1 MCLTHQTTEKDPRQ
15 GSPLSSR
22 MDEAM
27 EKTGQRG
34 LLIAATRGSNKDT
47 NRAISPAVEA
57 VCVSAH
63 LALPGSPK
71 PSTCTSFTLNSHW
84 DRAAPAKKS
93 LASMHARSLW
103 LCPTLHNHVDC
114 GLPGFSVREGV
125 LQARILEGISQ
136 YWLPYPSRALYFL
149 LP

>member
-22 MDEAM
+22 MDGAM

-71 PSTCTSFTLNSHW
+71 PSTCTSFMLNSHW
-84 DRAAPAKKS
+84 DRAAAGKKS
-93 LASMHARSLW
+93 CVCVCRVASVMSDSLKT
-103 LCPTLHNHVDC
+103 C
-114 GLPGFSVREGV
+114 LPGFSVRERGSAGKNTGV
-125 LQARILEGISQ
+125 YWPILV
-136 YWLPYPSRALYFL
+136 AF
-149 LP
+149 